1 MLSSQLQEHGVKTLH
16 TESDADLLIV
26 QIAVDSAANSATTV
40 VGEDTDL
47 SVLLCL
53 HADVKSQPLFF
64 KSEKKQT
71 AKKSHKV

>member
-1 MLSSQLQEHGVKTLH
+1 MLSSKLQAHGVKTLH
-16 TESDADLLIV
+16 AESDADLLIL
-26 QIAVDSAANSATTV
+26 QTAVDSATNSATTV

-47 SVLLCL
+47 LLLLRL
-53 HADVKSQPLFF
+53 HAEVKSQPLFF